1 MRSTPSAL
9 GGLGPKEGEDTANG
23 QSRRYEV
30 RCVDSLDRTGAED
43 MGSTT
48 ESSYEDQR
56 TR

>member
-30 RCVDSLDRTGAED
+30 WCVDSLDRTGAED